1 MLGISTARVGLGST
15 GSFVGINSTNANVNT
30 LYFTGI
36 GTGLYHSFKTN
47 YENVLIGKVEKS
59 LVTVSTASTHGLTNK
74 DSVFLNVLP
83 GITTTVKVA
92 YNDYNRRLVINP
104 RTFASG
110 DVDVSTNTI
119 TIPRHG
125 YSNGQK
131 VIYTASTASGG
142 LFNNG
147 IYFAYVVD
155 LDSIKLCNESV
166 SYTHLRAHETR
177 HDLVCRLLL

>member
-1 MLGISTARVGLGST
+1 M
-15 GSFVGINSTNANVNT
+15 
-30 LYFTGI
+30 
-36 GTGLYHSFKTN
+36 
-47 YENVLIGKVEKS
+47 
-59 LVTVSTASTHGLTNK
+59 VTVSTASTHGLTNK

-147 IYFAYVVD
+147 IYYAYVVD
-155 LDSIKLCNESV
+155 LDSIKLCNEYYQSRKSAPIV
-166 SYTHLRAHETR
+166 VDITSASAGTISPINPNVKVENCLLYTSDAAGRR
-177 HDLVCRLLL
+177 G